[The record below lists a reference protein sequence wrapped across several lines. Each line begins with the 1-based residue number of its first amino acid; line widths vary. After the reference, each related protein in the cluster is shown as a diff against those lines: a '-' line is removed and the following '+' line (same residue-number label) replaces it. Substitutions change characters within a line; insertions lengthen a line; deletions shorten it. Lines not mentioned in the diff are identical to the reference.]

1 LELLFDLKIVLFE
14 ATIIDKVTV
23 INNDLKTINMKT
35 KILAFFT
42 LIAVSVNAQI
52 IVKTTTEKKNVVLE
66 AFTGR
71 KAGYDP
77 SGHKISDD
85 FAAQNSGRVVILNV
99 HCGLFATGTPNYN
112 VTVGSSNY
120 GDTLYQYPGVELLGF
135 PAGTINRRLFSGSSQ
150 RSGTAQNR
158 NTWAST
164 GSSVLKENSPVNV
177 AIHPYHDVA
186 NGKMEIYVEAYFTGS
201 QSVSS
206 NRIHVGVV
214 QNNVL
219 GPQSGA
225 SSGYPANWNAST
237 LLYKHMHMLRAVITP
252 QWGDTITNV
261 AMGSVFQKKYTW
273 NIPAKIGDV
282 NVVAADLEF
291 YVFVSEDQQTILTGT
306 KMAKSTNKTDF
317 IATATK
323 VNTPAPSGTKQLASG
338 VSISEIEFYLN
349 NSAGYSLPS
358 GSEIPVTVTM
368 GGVAKKG
375 TITLPSAVTA
385 GSRLKLKIT
394 DPLLLGSVPMTQGAF
409 DVCVEIDLAADM
421 DATNN
426 KSCETYTS
434 TSSTSALEITDF
446 NPKTGLVGT
455 EVIIDG
461 KGFDPVVSQNAIS
474 FNGVVASQVIAGASL
489 NQLKIIVPVGATT
502 GKISIAAQSEK
513 DTTILDFTVQA
524 PPAKKLEITDFNPK
538 TGKVGAEIWIDGKGF
553 DPVISNNKISFNGV
567 LATKILATSTVTQLK
582 VLVPAAATTGKISI
596 VALAEKDTS
605 AVDFTL
611 LAAVGINDAS
621 TDVATMFYFNN
632 TLNIELVNGLEV
644 SRNLSIWNLSGQMVF
659 TATISESSV
668 IELNNLPQG
677 SYVAKL
683 GEQALKFVK

>member
-1 LELLFDLKIVLFE
+1 
-14 ATIIDKVTV
+14 
-23 INNDLKTINMKT
+23 
-35 KILAFFT
+35 
-42 LIAVSVNAQI
+42 
-52 IVKTTTEKKNVVLE
+52 
-66 AFTGR
+66 
-71 KAGYDP
+71 
-77 SGHKISDD
+77 
-85 FAAQNSGRVVILNV
+85 
-99 HCGLFATGTPNYN
+99 
-112 VTVGSSNY
+112 
-120 GDTLYQYPGVELLGF
+120 
-135 PAGTINRRLFSGSSQ
+135 
-150 RSGTAQNR
+150 
-158 NTWAST
+158 
-164 GSSVLKENSPVNV
+164 
-177 AIHPYHDVA
+177 
-186 NGKMEIYVEAYFTGS
+186 VEAYFTGS

-237 LLYKHMHMLRAVITP
+237 SLYKHMHMLRAVITP
-252 QWGDTITNV
+252 QWGDAITNV

-306 KMAKSTNKTDF
+306 KMAKSTNKMDF

-385 GSRLKLKIT
+385 GSRLRLKIT
-394 DPLLLGSVPMTQGAF
+394 DSLLLGSVPMTQGAF

-434 TSSTSALEITDF
+434 TSSTSA
-446 NPKTGLVGT
+446 
-455 EVIIDG
+455 
-461 KGFDPVVSQNAIS
+461 
-474 FNGVVASQVIAGASL
+474 
-489 NQLKIIVPVGATT
+489 
-502 GKISIAAQSEK
+502 
-513 DTTILDFTVQA
+513 
-524 PPAKKLEITDFNPK
+524 LEITDFNPK

-621 TDVATMFYFNN
+621 TDVAAMFYFNN

>member
-1 LELLFDLKIVLFE
+1 
-14 ATIIDKVTV
+14 
-23 INNDLKTINMKT
+23 
-35 KILAFFT
+35 
-42 LIAVSVNAQI
+42 
-52 IVKTTTEKKNVVLE
+52 
-66 AFTGR
+66 
-71 KAGYDP
+71 
-77 SGHKISDD
+77 
-85 FAAQNSGRVVILNV
+85 
-99 HCGLFATGTPNYN
+99 
-112 VTVGSSNY
+112 
-120 GDTLYQYPGVELLGF
+120 
-135 PAGTINRRLFSGSSQ
+135 
-150 RSGTAQNR
+150 
-158 NTWAST
+158 
-164 GSSVLKENSPVNV
+164 
-177 AIHPYHDVA
+177 
-186 NGKMEIYVEAYFTGS
+186 
-201 QSVSS
+201 
-206 NRIHVGVV
+206 
-214 QNNVL
+214 
-219 GPQSGA
+219 
-225 SSGYPANWNAST
+225 
-237 LLYKHMHMLRAVITP
+237 
-252 QWGDTITNV
+252 
-261 AMGSVFQKKYTW
+261 
-273 NIPAKIGDV
+273 
-282 NVVAADLEF
+282 
-291 YVFVSEDQQTILTGT
+291 
-306 KMAKSTNKTDF
+306 
-317 IATATK
+317 
-323 VNTPAPSGTKQLASG
+323 
-338 VSISEIEFYLN
+338 
-349 NSAGYSLPS
+349 
-358 GSEIPVTVTM
+358 M

-426 KSCETYTS
+426 KSFETYTS

-446 NPKTGLVGT
+446 NL
-455 EVIIDG
+455 
-461 KGFDPVVSQNAIS
+461 
-474 FNGVVASQVIAGASL
+474 
-489 NQLKIIVPVGATT
+489 
-502 GKISIAAQSEK
+502 
-513 DTTILDFTVQA
+513 
-524 PPAKKLEITDFNPK
+524 K

-621 TDVATMFYFNN
+621 TDVAAMFYFNN